1 MIKKQSLVIFALLAA
16 MLLSGCSD
24 QQAAEASLLDIQG
37 ERWNAEQMQ
46 GKWLVINYWA
56 IWCGPCRDE
65 IPELNH
71 FAQQYDDKA
80 LVFAVNFDGV
90 SGEKLVQ
97 QSEEMGIEFISLAS
111 DPATWF
117 ELKPSQ
123 VLPVTHIIDPQG
135 NRVDSLIGPQTVDSL
150 RQAIEKNYAMQ

>member
-1 MIKKQSLVIFALLAA
+1 

-24 QQAAEASLLDIQG
+24 QQAAEASLLDTQG

-97 QSEEMGIEFISLAS
+97 QSEEMGIEFISLAG